1 MLLEFVR
8 TLFPGLLSSE
18 LEFRS
23 SSIGGLFFLLLVEEG
38 LAFTSSAA
46 QFGGVLR
53 PLALRLPRLPF
64 PLAPPLFL
72 LCSPLDSVKLTS
84 APGAAAADLALFPL
98 PRPPRISRSLVG
110 DSQNLGGAQSCLV
123 QSRRVPTYVLFLHVT
138 LTTRTPGGESGGGSM
153 GSHLSL
159 IT

>member
-8 TLFPGLLSSE
+8 TRFPGLLSSE

-23 SSIGGLFFLLLVEEG
+23 NSIGGLFFLLLVEEG
-38 LAFTSSAA
+38 LAFMSSAA

-84 APGAAAADLALFPL
+84 EPGAAAADLALFPL

-110 DSQNLGGAQSCLV
+110 DSQNLGK
-123 QSRRVPTYVLFLHVT
+123 RVI
-138 LTTRTPGGESGGGSM
+138 SGS
-153 GSHLSL
+153 
-159 IT
+159 